1 MMTGVEVKRANCQ
14 QPPANNKEAEQL
26 WTRWMMDNLTPKQQ
40 DTAESRKQ
48 EAESRKL
55 QWVEREQRSVTQARG
70 GSAAARAETALENNA
85 SGTPPRDAQGPL
97 KSHSHR
103 SFCPAPLQTWS
114 GTRNWRRSAREPTE

>member
-48 EAESRKL
+48 EAESRK
-55 QWVEREQRSVTQARG
+55 QKAGSRKQEAAVGREGAAQRYPS
-70 GSAAARAETALENNA
+70 S
-85 SGTPPRDAQGPL
+85 
-97 KSHSHR
+97 
-103 SFCPAPLQTWS
+103 
-114 GTRNWRRSAREPTE
+114 RR